1 MLYSNYIC
9 MFIQQP
15 SKEQRAKVD
24 YGDEFDDT
32 DEAFLPSLTTKATG
46 KGTKG
51 RGGKLKSRR
60 TTLDSDSDGDD
71 DKVEGDD
78 QENKGESPRKP
89 RKKTTS
95 RQQWSA
101 DDDAL
106 LGRLYPDYAD
116 TSSVY
121 AVLAAEVAMQ

>member
-1 MLYSNYIC
+1 MC
-9 MFIQQP
+9 IQQT
-15 SKEQRAKVD
+15 SKEQRVKVD

-32 DEAFLPSLTTKATG
+32 DEAYLLPSLTTKTTS
-46 KGTKG
+46 KGAKG
-51 RGGKLKSRR
+51 RGGKSKSRR
-60 TTLDSDSDGDD
+60 TTLDSDSEGDED
-71 DKVEGDD
+71 DKEGDD
-78 QENKGESPRKP
+78 SLENKGEGSRKP
-89 RKKTTS
+89 VKKTTS

-106 LGRLYPDYAD
+106 LRRLYPDYAD

>member
-1 MLYSNYIC
+1 MIIYYIY
-9 MFIQQP
+9 IQQP
-15 SKEQRAKVD
+15 SKEQRVKVD

-32 DEAFLPSLTTKATG
+32 DEAFLLPSLATKATG
-46 KGTKG
+46 KGAKG
-51 RGGKLKSRR
+51 RGGKVKSRR
-60 TTLDSDSDGDD
+60 TTLDSDSEGDED
-71 DKVEGDD
+71 DKEGDD
-78 QENKGESPRKP
+78 SLENKGEGSRKP
-89 RKKTTS
+89 LKKATS

-106 LGRLYPDYAD
+106 LRRLYPDYAD